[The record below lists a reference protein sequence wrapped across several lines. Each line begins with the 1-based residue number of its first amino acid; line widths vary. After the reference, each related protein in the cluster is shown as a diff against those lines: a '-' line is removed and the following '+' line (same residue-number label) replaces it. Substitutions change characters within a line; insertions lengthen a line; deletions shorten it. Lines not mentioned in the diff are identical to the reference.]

1 MNREPDNDSELS
13 AKLQALRRR
22 VAELEA
28 DMARLRSE
36 SQCARMFSEAA
47 DEGLWAIDAQ
57 ERTVH
62 ANSRMAQ
69 MLGTTVEA
77 LLGTSLFDFMDEA
90 GAVQCRENL
99 ERRRRGVSEQHD
111 FIFVRRD
118 GSRVH
123 TSLRTSPIID
133 AAGVYQG
140 SVALV
145 ADVTEQRASAAQV
158 SLHKDEFRMI
168 FDAAPAMIWF
178 KDAEN
183 RILRVNQYAAA
194 ASGLSVAQIEGRS
207 TLELFPEQA
216 AAYHQDDLEVIRSN
230 RPKLGITEP
239 IVTASGEKRWILTN
253 KVPCRNEHGDAVGV
267 LVFSLDVTESKHAEV
282 ALAASEQR
290 YRDLVETSQDLIW
303 SVDALGRW
311 TFVNRD
317 AAKRIYGR
325 EPEELLGHPFSELE
339 TAEQQLKDLEV
350 FERIKAGAAHF
361 NYETVHMHKDGR
373 PVHLNFN
380 AIVLRDAMGNVIGT
394 TGTAR
399 DITERKQ
406 AEAEREELSVKLV
419 QSQKLES
426 LGVLAGGIAHDF
438 NNLLVG
444 ILGNAELALM
454 DMPHDS
460 LERQAIESVG
470 VAARRAADL
479 ARQML
484 AYSGHGTFVV
494 ESLDISRVVNE
505 MGHLLS
511 AVISKKAELRIHA
524 QAGLPAIEGDATQ
537 LRQVIMNLITNASD
551 AIGDHSGFISVTTGA
566 MQADEDYLASTYIND
581 DLKPGRYVFVEVADT
596 GCGMDAAT
604 TARIFEPFFTTK
616 FPGRGLGLSAVLGI
630 LRGHNGAIRVHSEP
644 GRGTTIRMLLPAS
657 VAAVE
662 SAARSTSGPQAADR
676 DQRCQG
682 TVLVVDDE
690 EMVRSVT
697 KKVLLRAGFDVI
709 TAEDGRDALDVFRER
724 REQIAVVLLDMTMP
738 RLSGL
743 ETFQELRRIDPDVR
757 VVLTSGYS
765 EQEATQLLR
774 DSGLAGFL
782 QKPSTA
788 DAMIAKLRSAIA

>member
-1 MNREPDNDSELS
+1 MDREPNNDSELNS
-13 AKLQALRRR
+13 ELQALRRR
-22 VAELEA
+22 IADLEA
-28 DMARLRSE
+28 NMGRLRSE
-36 SQCARMFSEAA
+36 SQRDRMFAEAA

-62 ANSRMAQ
+62 ANGRMAQ
-69 MLGTTVEA
+69 MLGTTVEE
-77 LLGTSLFDFMDEA
+77 LLGTSLFEFMDEA
-90 GAVQCRENL
+90 GIAQCRDNL
-99 ERRRRGVSEQHD
+99 ERRRKGVSEQHD
-111 FIFVRRD
+111 FVFVRRD
-118 GSRVH
+118 GGRVH
-123 TSLRTSPIID
+123 TSIRTSPIID

-145 ADVTEQRASAAQV
+145 ADVSEQRASAAQL

-183 RILRVNQYAAA
+183 RILRVNQCAAA

-207 TLELFPEQA
+207 TYELFPEQA
-216 AAYHQDDLEVIRSN
+216 AAYHRDDLEVLRSN
-230 RPKLGITEP
+230 RSKLGIAES
-239 IVTASGEKRWILTN
+239 IVTASGETRWILTN
-253 KVPCRNEHGDAVGV
+253 KMPCRDERGDAIGV
-267 LVFSLDVTESKHAEV
+267 LVFALDVTEAKHAEV
-282 ALAASEQR
+282 ALAQSEER

-303 SVDALGRW
+303 SVDAQGCW
-311 TFVNRD
+311 TFVNR
-317 AAKRIYGR
+317 AATRRIYGR
-325 EPEELLGHPFSELE
+325 EPEELLGHPFSEFE
-339 TAEQQLKDLEV
+339 SAEQKLKDLEV

-361 NYETVHMHKDGR
+361 NYETVHLHKDGR

-399 DITERKQ
+399 DITERKR
-406 AEAEREELSVKLV
+406 AEAEREELSAKLL
-419 QSQKLES
+419 QAQKLES

-454 DMPHDS
+454 DMPSDS
-460 LERQAIESVG
+460 LERQAIESVSA
-470 VAARRAADL
+470 AARRAADL

-511 AVISKKAELRIHA
+511 AVISKKAEFRIHA
-524 QAGLPAIEGDATQ
+524 QADLPAIEGDATQ

-551 AIGDHSGFISVTTGA
+551 AIGEHSGSISVTSGA
-566 MQADEDYLASTYIND
+566 MQADADYLASTYIND
-581 DLKPGRYVFVEVADT
+581 DLKPGTYVFVEVSDT

-604 TARIFEPFFTTK
+604 KARIFEPFFTTK

-630 LRGHNGAIRVHSEP
+630 LRGHNGAIRVYSEV

-657 VAAVE
+657 EAPVE
-662 SAARSTSGPQAADR
+662 SAAPNHVNAPAAD
-676 DQRCQG
+676 QAGPCQG

-690 EMVRSVT
+690 EMIRTVT
-697 KKVLLRAGFDVI
+697 KKVLVRAGFDVI
-709 TAEDGRDALDVFRER
+709 TAEDGRAALDVFRER
-724 REQIAVVLLDMTMP
+724 HEQIVAVLLDMTMP
-738 RLSGL
+738 HLSGV
-743 ETFQELRRIDPDVR
+743 ETFQELRRIDPNVR

-765 EQEATQLLR
+765 EQEATQRLLG
-774 DSGLAGFL
+774 SGLAGFL

-788 DAMIAKLRSAIA
+788 DAMIASLRAAIG

>member
-1 MNREPDNDSELS
+1 MNREPNNDAELN
-13 AKLQALRRR
+13 AQLQALRLR
-22 VAELEA
+22 VAELDA

-36 SQCARMFSEAA
+36 SQRDRMFAEAA
-47 DEGLWAIDAQ
+47 NEGLWAIDAQ

-90 GAVQCRENL
+90 GIAQCLQNL
-99 ERRRRGVSEQHD
+99 ERRRNGVSEQHD
-111 FIFVRRD
+111 FVFVRRD
-118 GSRVH
+118 GGRVH
-123 TSLRTSPIID
+123 TSMRTSPIID

-145 ADVTEQRASAAQV
+145 ADVTEQRASAAQL

-183 RILRVNQYAAA
+183 RILRVNQCAAA
-194 ASGLSVAQIEGRS
+194 ALGLSVAQIEGRS

-267 LVFSLDVTESKHAEV
+267 LVFSLDVTEAKRAEV
-282 ALAASEQR
+282 ALAASEER

-303 SVDALGRW
+303 SVDAQGCW
-311 TFVNRD
+311 TFVNRA
-317 AAKRIYGR
+317 AAKRMYGR
-325 EPEELLGHPFSELE
+325 EPEELLGHPFSEFE
-339 TAEQQLKDLEV
+339 SAEQKLKDLEV

-361 NYETVHMHKDGR
+361 NYETVHLHKDGR

-380 AIVLRDAMGNVIGT
+380 AMVLRDATGNVIGT

-399 DITERKQ
+399 DITERKR
-406 AEAEREELSVKLV
+406 AEAEREDLSVRLV
-419 QSQKLES
+419 QAQKLES

-454 DMPHDS
+454 DMPQDS

-494 ESLDISRVVNE
+494 ESVDISRVVNE

-524 QAGLPAIEGDATQ
+524 QVGLPAIEGDATQ

-551 AIGDHSGFISVTTGA
+551 AIGENSGSISVTTGA
-566 MQADEDYLASTYIND
+566 MQADQDYLASTYIND
-581 DLKPGRYVFVEVADT
+581 DLKPGRYVFVEVSDT

-630 LRGHNGAIRVHSEP
+630 LRGHNGAIRVHSEV

-657 VAAVE
+657 VAPVQ
-662 SAARSTSGPQAADR
+662 SAPRNHAGPQAAD
-676 DQRCQG
+676 QASRCQG

-690 EMVRSVT
+690 EMVRTVT
-697 KKVLLRAGFDVI
+697 KKVLVRAGFEVL
-709 TAEDGRDALDVFRER
+709 TAADGRAALALFRER
-724 REQIAVVLLDMTMP
+724 RAQIVVVLLDMTMP
-738 RLSGL
+738 HLSGV
-743 ETFQELRRIDPDVR
+743 ETFQELRRIDPNVR

-765 EQEATQLLR
+765 EQEATQRLLG
-774 DSGLAGFL
+774 SGLAGFL

-788 DAMIAKLRSAIA
+788 DEMIASLRAALA